1 MRPFRPLWNTIFLA
15 CFLATVS
22 LGRADRIFLK
32 DGTIIVSDKVWQ
44 SDAHVHFIL
53 QGTQGVEIRYSKEI
67 VEKIET
73 RGQTLKPVLAEK
85 PRNDSAPRKQLHPGT
100 DMLRYK
106 NATAAVATATAAST
120 TQPKVAIGDKTSVSN
135 HGLSFYD
142 PRREKRYWASRNSKH
157 DTLNNAL
164 QALADMYGRTPQWIA
179 ANMGDQNDLEQIH
192 AYLKQRQQ
200 AESTAETESQAPSV
214 PASRYFYAE
223 GEELPYR
230 IGSGRAF
237 KTRDAAIEA
246 LAYQYHQPV
255 EWVDKRITDQTEVV
269 AVHQILSQSA
279 AGNTGKD
286 RTSVRSDAQIDP
298 GALPPEGMLFYNPRR
313 YQKYWTGKMTRYNTL
328 KEALQALAQQYG
340 VTTDYIES
348 HMGDTNDLSTIHR
361 NIRKSLR

>member
-1 MRPFRPLWNTIFLA
+1 MRPFRPLWNTILLA

-22 LGRADRIFLK
+22 LGSADRIFLK
-32 DGTIIVSDKVWQ
+32 DGTVIVSDKVWQ

-85 PRNDSAPRKQLHPGT
+85 PRNDSAPRKQLDPGT
-100 DMLRYK
+100 DTLRHK
-106 NATAAVATATAAST
+106 NATAAAAATGVSST
-120 TQPKVAIGDKTSVSN
+120 QQKAAIGDRTIVSH

-164 QALADMYGRTPQWIA
+164 QALAEMYGRTPQWVA

-192 AYLKQRQQ
+192 ACLKQRQQ
-200 AESTAETESQAPSV
+200 AESTAETKPKDPSM
-214 PASRYFYAE
+214 PASRYFYAK

-246 LAYQYHQPV
+246 LAHQYHQSV

-269 AVHQILSQSA
+269 AIHQILSQSA
-279 AGNTGKD
+279 TENTDKD
-286 RTSVRSDAQIDP
+286 RTSVRSDSQVDP
-298 GALPPEGMLFYNPRR
+298 GTLPPEGLLFYNPRR
-313 YQKYWTGKMTRYNTL
+313 DQKYWTGTMTRYNTL
-328 KEALQALAQQYG
+328 KDALQALAKQYG

-348 HMGDTNDLSTIHR
+348 HMGDTNDLATIHR